1 MHAHALPNR
10 FGYSK
15 TYLSVAES
23 RRWSVE
29 HPVGDPHGGAAYG
42 EKRMPV
48 AAIAA
53 MVVGGIMAES
63 AIVAGLYFAGAA
75 ISTVGLIT
83 GNATLSMIGGVVG
96 MAAGGF
102 SMFGAESAAAGGLG
116 PTATEA
122 AIDSGSLGGGA
133 SVADAAAASPVAGMT
148 GGDALQQAGN
158 LPEVGAV
165 GNGQGG
171 LINSSTN
178 LAQGS
183 SVLDSAGSNFNSIL
197 GTDGNA
203 LNIGANGPLGVDPV
217 AGVAVDA
224 GAAPGATGA
233 TESATGSTYTPS
245 TDSSGVPKVLG
256 SETVS
261 PGTPAFGADG
271 YSTLPDAEL
280 AAQIKVDGQ
289 NIPGYDSAGNY
300 TGKTGSMSS
309 APPSAAKDGGLINSL
324 KGVGQFAKENKE
336 LLDYG
341 GNILKSY
348 GESDLRDAQQ
358 KYLEA
363 KSNNDDAQAEY
374 YRAKIAEMQR
384 LAANANARGSNQLG
398 TAGAISPNGSA
409 YSNNPTRA
417 TNALSFG
424 KA

>member
-48 AAIAA
+48 AAIGA
-53 MVVGGIMAES
+53 MIVGGIMAET
-63 AIVAGLYFAGAA
+63 ALVAGLYFAGAA

-256 SETVS
+256 SETAS
-261 PGTPAFGADG
+261 PGLSDINGIDAQELNPDRAMQGAAN
-271 YSTLPDAEL
+271 P
-280 AAQIKVDGQ
+280 
-289 NIPGYDSAGNY
+289 
-300 TGKTGSMSS
+300 
-309 APPSAAKDGGLINSL
+309 AAKDGGLINSL